1 MVTVSL
7 ENLSVG
13 YREPLLEG
21 LQLQMCGGTLTA
33 LLGLNGTGKST
44 LLKTLC
50 GTLKPLGGEIKVMG
64 KPLGSYSRSALASL
78 VGVVLTERT
87 AAGGMSLYNLV
98 AMGRYPH
105 TDFLGSLKEADR
117 KIIADSMEAVGIA
130 GKASAPLCFLSDG
143 ERQKGFIAK
152 ALAQEC
158 PIVIL
163 DEPTAFLDI
172 KSRYETMEL
181 LSHLARAKDMS
192 ILLSTHDLDTA
203 VRFADTLWVADSQEH
218 SVHCGTAANLA
229 ARGIFE
235 KVFSA
240 KVAAT
245 VYSSLSGK

>member
-1 MVTVSL
+1 MVPVSL

-13 YREPLLEG
+13 YREPLLEN
-21 LQLQMCGGTLTA
+21 LRLQMCGGSLTA

-44 LLKTLC
+44 LLKTMC
-50 GTLKPLGGEIKVMG
+50 GTLKPLGGVIKVMG
-64 KPLGSYSRSALASL
+64 RPLESYSGSALASL

-87 AAGGMSLYNLV
+87 AAGGMTLYDLV

-105 TDFLGSLKEADR
+105 TDFLGSLKAADR
-117 KIIADSMEAVGIA
+117 RIISESMEAVGISH
-130 GKASAPLCFLSDG
+130 KASSPLCVLSDG

-181 LSHLARAKDMS
+181 LSRLSREKNMS

-203 VRFADTLWVADSQEH
+203 VRFADILWVADSNLH
-218 SVHCGTAANLA
+218 SVHSGTAADLA
-229 ARGIFE
+229 SQGIFE

-240 KVAAT
+240 KVADT

>member
-1 MVTVSL
+1 MVTVCL

-13 YREPLLEG
+13 YREPLLEN
-21 LQLQMCGGTLTA
+21 LRLQMCGGTITA

-64 KPLGSYSRSALASL
+64 QPLESYSRNALASL

-87 AAGGMSLYNLV
+87 AAGSMSLYDLV

-105 TDFLGSLKEADR
+105 TDFLGTLKEADS
-117 KIIADSMEAVGIA
+117 KIISESLEAVGISE
-130 GKASAPLCFLSDG
+130 KASSPLCFLSDG

-152 ALAQEC
+152 VLAQEC

-163 DEPTAFLDI
+163 DEPTAFLDV

-181 LSHLARAKDMS
+181 LSNLAHTKDMS

-203 VRFADTLWVADSQEH
+203 VRFADTLWIADRSGRTIH
-218 SVHCGTAANLA
+218 YGTAAELA
-229 ARGIFE
+229 AKGIFK
-235 KVFSA
+235 KVFSD

>member
-1 MVTVSL
+1 MVTLSL

-13 YREPLLEG
+13 YREPLLED

-64 KPLGSYSRSALASL
+64 KPLGRYSRSALASL

-87 AAGGMSLYNLV
+87 AAGGMSLYDLV

-105 TDFLGSLKEADR
+105 TDFLGSLKEVDR
-117 KIIADSMEAVGIA
+117 KIISDSMEAVGIA
-130 GKASAPLCFLSDG
+130 GKASSPLCFLSDG

-181 LSHLARAKDMS
+181 LSHLARTKDMS

-203 VRFADTLWVADSQEH
+203 VRFADTIWVADSLQRRI
-218 SVHCGTAANLA
+218 HCGTAAELA
-229 ARGIFE
+229 AQGIFE